1 VTGAYRVRYTSG
13 PVGRVRAADVLTADV
28 SCELD
33 DLPAAL
39 PPGSYVLS
47 VEDLAGRRDVHW
59 TRWPK
64 AFRPGARDEST
75 GRVLT

>member
-1 VTGAYRVRYTSG
+1 MTRTFRVRYTSG

-28 SCELD
+28 AGELD

-39 PPGSYVLS
+39 PPGAYVLS
-47 VEDLAGRRDVHW
+47 VEDLAARRDVHW

>member
-1 VTGAYRVRYTSG
+1 MTPTYRVRYLPKAT
-13 PVGRVRAADVLTADV
+13 GRVRAADVLTADV
-28 SCELD
+28 AGELD

-39 PPGSYVLS
+39 PPGAYVLS
-47 VEDLAGRRDVHW
+47 VEDLAARRDVHW

-64 AFRPGARDEST
+64 GFRPGARDEST